1 MDVEWHPC
9 KKRDNCMQTAPKA
22 RILNNQFCSAFTQ
35 DNDDPSADTVPE
47 GPSYP
52 PLERLE
58 ISVAGVAKLLQDLNP
73 SKAGGPDEVSC
84 RLLKELSEESAPD
97 WPTYSCIP

>member
-1 MDVEWHPC
+1 MWSGTPERRGTTVCRQP
-9 KKRDNCMQTAPKA
+9 PKA
-22 RILNNQFCSAFTQ
+22 IILNNQFCSVFTQ
-35 DNDDPSADTVPE
+35 HNDDPSADTVRE

-73 SKAGGPDEVSC
+73 STAGGPDEVPC
-84 RLLKELSEESAPD
+84 CLLKELSEESAPILAD
-97 WPTYSCIP
+97 IFRHS